1 MQAVNYAT
9 ASLGHALKLQDELD
23 KAKAELAEAKK
34 AAASLGDAMRL
45 QDELEKAKTELAE
58 AKKAAAAEVESAKAA
73 AVQEAMKK
81 QRRRLVEEALK
92 GYERGLEDMKR
103 VALKLR
109 PDIDPARLNVP
120 PGGFR

>member
-1 MQAVNYAT
+1 MNYAT

-58 AKKAAAAEVESAKAA
+58 AKKAAAEVESAKAA